1 MQVRRKGFTL
11 VELLVVIAIIG
22 VLVALLLPAIQQAR
36 EAARRM
42 SCSNNMR
49 QVGIATHNH
58 HDQFKQLP
66 HAGVSWNYPP
76 RYVNGVAQVKE
87 QQFAGWGFQL
97 LPFLEQQQL
106 FDGAGM
112 PDDDTR
118 MRNAIAGAIPAYYCP
133 SRRSVKTKKPVGGW
147 YGPSG
152 TYSHGQTDYACA
164 NASGNNGA
172 IIKMDESG
180 GTPQTVIS
188 GLESIIDGTSNVL
201 LFGEKRISLYDSIQD
216 YPWDDNEGYTAGWD
230 CDVVR
235 DGGDALSG
243 NPPGSTLWTKQP
255 LPDVK
260 GWGGGDC
267 RFGSSHPAG
276 FNVCLA
282 DASVRFIPFNIDP
295 VLFVRMCCRMDGVS
309 IQIP

>member
-1 MQVRRKGFTL
+1 MSKKQNGFTL

-49 QVGIATHNH
+49 QLGIATHNH

-76 RYVNGVAQVKE
+76 RYISGVAQVKE

-106 FDGAGM
+106 FDGSGM

-133 SRRSVKTKKPVGGW
+133 SRRPVKTKKPTGGW

-152 TYSHGQTDYACA
+152 TYSHGQTDYAIA
-164 NASGNNGA
+164 NADGNNGV
-172 IIKMDESG
+172 IVKMDIDGSNN
-180 GTPQTVIS
+180 PTVVVG
-188 GLESIIDGTSNVL
+188 GLESVIDGTSNVL
-201 LFGEKRISLYDSIQD
+201 MFGEKRLALYDLPN
-216 YPWDDNEGYTAGWD
+216 YPGDDNEGYTSGWD
-230 CDVVR
+230 CDTVR
-235 DGGDALSG
+235 GMGDARA
-243 NPPGSTLWTKQP
+243 NPVSVRAP
-255 LPDVK
+255 LPDRK
-260 GWGGGDC
+260 AWGDGEC

-276 FNVCLA
+276 FNMTLA
-282 DASVRFIPFNIDP
+282 DASVRFIPYNIDP
-295 VLFVRMCCRMDGVS
+295 ILFARLGCRLDGVS
-309 IQIP
+309 IQVP

>member
-1 MQVRRKGFTL
+1 MSKKQNGFTL

-49 QVGIATHNH
+49 QLGIATHNH

-66 HAGVSWNYPP
+66 HNGVSWNYPP
-76 RYVNGVAQVKE
+76 RYISGVAQVKE

-106 FDGAGM
+106 FDGSGM

-133 SRRSVKTKKPVGGW
+133 SRRPVKTKKPTGGW

-152 TYSHGQTDYACA
+152 TYSHGQNDYA
-164 NASGNNGA
+164 SGSVDGNTGVFV
-172 IIKMDESG
+172 KMDESAG
-180 GTPQTVIS
+180 VPQVVVG
-188 GLESIIDGTSNVL
+188 GLESVIDGPASAIFDEAENRLHAQKAILIRL
-201 LFGEKRISLYDSIQD
+201 L
-216 YPWDDNEGYTAGWD
+216 
-230 CDVVR
+230 
-235 DGGDALSG
+235 
-243 NPPGSTLWTKQP
+243 NPQ
-255 LPDVK
+255 
-260 GWGGGDC
+260 
-267 RFGSSHPAG
+267 
-276 FNVCLA
+276 
-282 DASVRFIPFNIDP
+282 
-295 VLFVRMCCRMDGVS
+295 
-309 IQIP
+309 

>member
-1 MQVRRKGFTL
+1 MHRKRSGFTL

-22 VLVALLLPAIQQAR
+22 VLVALLLPAVQQAR

-49 QVGIATHNH
+49 QMGIATHNH

-66 HAGVSWNYPP
+66 HAGVDWTYPP
-76 RYVNGVAQVKE
+76 RYINGVAQVKE

-106 FDGAGM
+106 FDGSGM

-118 MRNAIAGAIPAYYCP
+118 MRNAIAAAIPAYFCP
-133 SRRSVKTKKPVGGW
+133 SRRPAKTKKPVGAW

-152 TYSHGQTDYACA
+152 TYSHGQTDYASA
-164 NASGNNGA
+164 NADGDNGV
-172 IIKMDESG
+172 IVKMNIDGSQN
-180 GTPQTVIS
+180 PTVVVG

-201 LFGEKRISLYDSIQD
+201 MYGEKRVALYQIAD
-216 YPWDDNEGYTAGWD
+216 YASDDNEGYSSGWD
-230 CDVVR
+230 HDVVR
-235 DGGDALSG
+235 GMGDARA
-243 NPPGSTLWTKQP
+243 NPVWTRVP
-255 LPDVK
+255 LPDLK
-260 GWGGGDC
+260 AWGYGDL

-276 FNVCLA
+276 FNMTLA
-282 DASVRFIPFNIDP
+282 DASVRFIPYNIDG
-295 VLFVRMCCRMDGVS
+295 VLFARLGCRNDGIS
-309 IQIP
+309 IQVP